1 MTKQTKPEGTP
12 NEQNDVDEQNAIDA
26 LAAQAAAD
34 AKVTNVYILDGLL
47 PVARVHDLETANAFA
62 KKLKQGEFYA
72 SAAII
77 AQTIEE
83 NKLRLIRASL
93 RVLKDNPKITADDIF
108 QAAADRVKKDGDL
121 KKKQA
126 DIEVAAG
133 LLWDELEAFDF
144 EPQAAPPAEKEK
156 KPRAERTPK
165 DPNEPKKVSYVDHVL
180 GHFNAVDVEKT
191 LDELVAGTSYNISTI
206 KHAFYDVFS
215 PKRRHFYKG
224 IPVKIVKAEG
234 RPDGTYIRVE
244 LTAQDWAAYP
254 DGDKTG
260 QPAA

>member
-1 MTKQTKPEGTP
+1 MVIKMTTTHDEPASVALPPTAEA
-12 NEQNDVDEQNAIDA
+12 VDDLANIDA
-26 LAAQAAAD
+26 LAEQAAVD
-34 AKVTNVYILDGLL
+34 AKVTNVYIIDGLL
-47 PVARVHDLETANAFA
+47 PVARVHHDLETANTFA

-126 DIEVAAG
+126 DIEVSAG
-133 LLWDELEAFDF
+133 LLWEELEAFDF

-156 KPRAERTPK
+156 KPRAAAAPRDQKKPNYQVRVRALFDKVGVVVSLAEIVEKAGISESTAMAAVGELRSKIYCETGPTLNILKEPRADKK
-165 DPNEPKKVSYVDHVL
+165 DPL
-180 GHFNAVDVEKT
+180 
-191 LDELVAGTSYNISTI
+191 I
-206 KHAFYDVFS
+206 
-215 PKRRHFYKG
+215 YK
-224 IPVKIVKAEG
+224 
-234 RPDGTYIRVE
+234 
-244 LTAQDWAAYP
+244 LHDWP
-254 DGDKTG
+254 SE
-260 QPAA
+260 

>member
-1 MTKQTKPEGTP
+1 
-12 NEQNDVDEQNAIDA
+12 
-26 LAAQAAAD
+26 
-34 AKVTNVYILDGLL
+34 
-47 PVARVHDLETANAFA
+47 
-62 KKLKQGEFYA
+62 
-72 SAAII
+72 
-77 AQTIEE
+77 
-83 NKLRLIRASL
+83 
-93 RVLKDNPKITADDIF
+93 
-108 QAAADRVKKDGDL
+108 VKKDGDL

-156 KPRAERTPK
+156 KPRATQAPR
-165 DPNEPKKVSYVDHVL
+165 DPNAPKKVSYVDHVL
-180 GHFNAVDVEKT
+180 GHFNEVGVEKT
-191 LDELVAGTSYNISTI
+191 LDELVAGTSYNVSTI

-224 IPVKIVKAEG
+224 VPVKIVKAEG
-234 RPDGTYIRVE
+234 RPDGTYVRVE